1 MFDSRIVRPK
11 PANPPRLSF
20 SVKIASD
27 GVNIIEN
34 QMQKINW
41 SSRVSAQRTID
52 RLQALKKVF
61 ATVLTKCYTHKVII
75 RNHMETPETIN
86 LLFIDDDS
94 GYMSVAQQL
103 LAKYQGKKFN
113 IHWKQDGHS
122 ALEELK
128 ANKAID
134 LLLIDYYLP
143 EMNGLEVTK
152 VIRESKI
159 EVPII
164 FLTSNRDFRLAIE
177 AMKYGIE
184 DFMVKDEA
192 VDSVLPRTIV
202 NILERV
208 YLKQKIA
215 EQQRADLIAK
225 KRTDAIKELVV
236 TVCHE
241 FNNPLAAM
249 KISTDILARQQL
261 QPQESDLIR
270 ELDQNISLIEKE
282 ITKLR
287 DINFERIEFSH
298 K

>member
-1 MFDSRIVRPK
+1 
-11 PANPPRLSF
+11 
-20 SVKIASD
+20 
-27 GVNIIEN
+27 
-34 QMQKINW
+34 
-41 SSRVSAQRTID
+41 
-52 RLQALKKVF
+52 
-61 ATVLTKCYTHKVII
+61 
-75 RNHMETPETIN
+75 METPEIIN
-86 LLFIDDDS
+86 LLFVDDDT
-94 GYMSVAQQL
+94 GYMAVAQQL

-113 IHWKQDGHS
+113 ILWKQDGPS
-122 ALEELK
+122 ALEELQK
-128 ANKAID
+128 NQTID
-134 LLLIDYYLP
+134 LIVVDYYLP
-143 EMNGLEVTK
+143 EMNGLEVTRM
-152 VIRESKI
+152 IRESKS

-208 YLKQKIA
+208 HLKQRIA
-215 EQQRADLIAK
+215 EQQRTDLIAK

-249 KISTDILARQQL
+249 KISTDILARQHL
-261 QPQESDLIR
+261 VNEEMTLVKDMDR
-270 ELDQNISLIEKE
+270 NISLIEKE

-287 DINFERIEFSH
+287 DINFERIDFN
-298 K
+298 KV